1 MTTRILLFQQLFQ
14 LFRGYIMAK
23 INTKKTADYIIE
35 TNAVRGQYTPIATE
49 QGADQPPPFI
59 LGIRGALTIRIR
71 TKAE

>member
-1 MTTRILLFQQLFQ
+1 
-14 LFRGYIMAK
+14 MAK
-23 INTKKTADYIIE
+23 VNTEKTADYIIE